1 MKKIGDYSLP
11 RDGYRTFRSLD
22 GLRGIAALLVAFYH
36 WNVFHWMFSFYGY
49 MAVDLFFVLSGFI
62 LAHRYLYAC
71 SIAKESDFLVA
82 RFARL
87 YPMHLFALF
96 FFIAVYVY
104 VNGEMPAYADGTLL
118 TFVQQLTLTHN
129 VGLNSEG
136 LTWNMPSWSIS
147 TEFWVSVA
155 FIAFVARG
163 TKTATL
169 ILVSAFILVGILGLS
184 GSLDQTL
191 KNYYQVFNAGLLRCW
206 ASFSLG
212 IVSYRI
218 WLYFNSGAIPT
229 NLIAAVESI
238 AMFFVLVAVFYLTGF
253 EWQRLHFYMP
263 FLFGIFIAC
272 IALERTSVSR
282 FLGRFEFLGRI
293 SYSVYL
299 NHFPVLILVGH
310 IVPVSLSNS
319 VGIISYFSIVI
330 VVSVLTYNF
339 IEVPGKR
346 RIIKLYKSFFAQDSD
361 FRVSN
366 K

>member
-1 MKKIGDYSLP
+1 
-11 RDGYRTFRSLD
+11 
-22 GLRGIAALLVAFYH
+22 
-36 WNVFHWMFSFYGY
+36 
-49 MAVDLFFVLSGFI
+49 
-62 LAHRYLYAC
+62 
-71 SIAKESDFLVA
+71 
-82 RFARL
+82 
-87 YPMHLFALF
+87 
-96 FFIAVYVY
+96 
-104 VNGEMPAYADGTLL
+104 MPAYADGAFL

-129 VGLNSEG
+129 IGLNSEA

-147 TEFWVSVA
+147 TEFWVGVA
-155 FIAFVARG
+155 FIAFVTRS

-169 ILVSAFILVGILGLS
+169 ILVSIFILVGIFGLS

-191 KNYYQVFNAGLLRCW
+191 QNYYKIFNAGLLRCW

-218 WLYFNSGAIPT
+218 WLYFKSGVIPT
-229 NLIAAVESI
+229 NLIVVVELI
-238 AMFFVLVAVFYLTGF
+238 TMFFVLMAVFYLTGF

-272 IALERTSVSR
+272 IALERTSVSWLLGR
-282 FLGRFEFLGRI
+282 LDFLGKI

-299 NHFPVLILVGH
+299 NHFPVLIVVGY
-310 IVPVSLSNS
+310 IVPVSLANS

-330 VVSVLTYNF
+330 VMSVLTYNF

-346 RIIKLYKSFFAQDSD
+346 KIIEFYKSFSAQGSD
-361 FRVSN
+361 FKVHN